1 MKDHI
6 LIEKLKKNVET
17 WKKVAEGMSTGV
29 GTEVLKE
36 KSSFY
41 EDMQMITGNAVRIHS
56 EYLGDSS
63 DERKQPKILN
73 LKSSIKK
80 EKNLIAGKSKVT
92 TLSKEDKE
100 AMIWPWRQTLIQG
113 IC

>member
-1 MKDHI
+1 
-6 LIEKLKKNVET
+6 
-17 WKKVAEGMSTGV
+17 MS
-29 GTEVLKE
+29 
-36 KSSFY
+36 
-41 EDMQMITGNAVRIHS
+41 IGNAVSIHS

-80 EKNLIAGKSKVT
+80 EKNLIAGSKHDAKHVNYLFTVLCKGKSKVT

-113 IC
+113 IS